1 MKKVFVVLLVII
13 GISIVGGLCYYFRD
27 YLFQQGLDTNEVPYN
42 EITKIDETKKDE
54 NKFNVYLFYSDGD
67 LPSENL
73 KSYLYTLSPDLLG
86 KFTLYTFEVST
97 SEENKNLLASI
108 KYLLN
113 VESDTVPVFI
123 VGNQVLTGFTENDYN
138 TINTLIESESSNETH
153 YDVLTYINDS
163 EQES

>member
-1 MKKVFVVLLVII
+1 MVIV

-27 YLFQQGLDTNEVPYN
+27 YLFQQGLDTNEVPYK

-86 KFTLYTFEVST
+86 KFTYIRLRFQLV
-97 SEENKNLLASI
+97 KRI
-108 KYLLN
+108 RIYLL
-113 VESDTVPVFI
+113 V
-123 VGNQVLTGFTENDYN
+123 
-138 TINTLIESESSNETH
+138 
-153 YDVLTYINDS
+153 
-163 EQES
+163 